1 MYDDHKIKPLYIM
14 LPKTRPS
21 VKRYFLIE
29 DDVLLEKYTIW
40 VKSGPILKQ
49 IDNKPVYNKKCLKT
63 KLKYYDNKATV
74 LR

>member
-1 MYDDHKIKPLYIM
+1 M
-14 LPKTRPS
+14 LPKARPY

-40 VKSGPILKQ
+40 VKSGLILKQ
-49 IDNKPVYNKKCLKT
+49 IDNKPAYNKKCLKT
-63 KLKYYDNKATV
+63 RLKSYDNEATV